1 MDEPEIS
8 LHIVWQDQLI
18 STIRT
23 LNPNC
28 QLIITTHSPN
38 IFANGWED
46 KIVFMEDIESPVDNE
61 CR

>member
-1 MDEPEIS
+1 MLLDEPEIS
-8 LHIVWQDQLI
+8 LDISWQDQLVALV
-18 STIRT
+18 RT

-46 KIVFMEDIESPVDNE
+46 KLIFIEQLVKSYE
-61 CR
+61 C